1 MKRICCLMCLIWAII
16 PLMAAVRRETFD
28 LISLLRMRSPL
39 PGWIAAE
46 ITYSWALSQLPSRYS
61 RTSPSHRL
69 DPDLITSCLFLQS
82 FKRSTRS
89 LPEMISTH
97 KHIKSQSIQQPTKY
111 HSTTRTDSSAP
122 TEPVDNYSI
131 LFHIPTPIQ
140 LQQSDPM
147 AVHREGGVCGI
158 EGARNRICHYI

>member
-111 HSTTRTDSSAP
+111 HSTELTLQRQPNQWIITPSCSTFPHPFGCSRATQWQCTGRDVSA
-122 TEPVDNYSI
+122 E
-131 LFHIPTPIQ
+131 
-140 LQQSDPM
+140 
-147 AVHREGGVCGI
+147 
-158 EGARNRICHYI
+158 